1 MRGAA
6 LVGADPTWTLAMDS
20 FSLSRQRKEG
30 GAILTV
36 KAEFSRGLTQVELP
50 RRGQEL
56 LAIGPRSRVQG
67 FSTLVVPFDSHN
79 DIYLWDVFRTCHSSP

>member
-50 RRGQEL
+50 RRGL
-56 LAIGPRSRVQG
+56 
-67 FSTLVVPFDSHN
+67 
-79 DIYLWDVFRTCHSSP
+79 